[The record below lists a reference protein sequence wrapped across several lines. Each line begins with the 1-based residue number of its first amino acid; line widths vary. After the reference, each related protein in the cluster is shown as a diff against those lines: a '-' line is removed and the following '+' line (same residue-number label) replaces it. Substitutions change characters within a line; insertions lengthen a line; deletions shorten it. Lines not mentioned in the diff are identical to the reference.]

1 MGKNAKIF
9 LMFLCLVL
17 SQNAFAF
24 EFKNPFKKQEEP
36 KAKMVETKQEWEE
49 QSVNVPLE
57 QRKIIKQVEEKDPKK
72 FIIPEFKYVFEKYN
86 YPQGKRELNV
96 VEVRSKLAYYP
107 YLVAD
112 NNCRYVAYPFYYYS
126 PATNQISS
134 NFYVE
139 KLDTSKTKQKRIL
152 DYNHKQKE
160 RIPIIEAGTKETYQN
175 LFNGLT
181 LVDWSKDSSK
191 LLIKEKVGSSL
202 GGIYKTYLYVHY
214 LADDVNAGRTVKLDR
229 LDKAIRYY
237 YTDWEKRQIVKYRY
251 DIIPLG
257 FSADN
262 DNIIILLCYVY
273 DKNGNKLFLG
283 QWGYNCETEAIL
295 LLSKKEFTP
304 KISSNGLIL
313 KQVLD

>member
-1 MGKNAKIF
+1 MV
-9 LMFLCLVL
+9 LC
-17 SQNAFAF
+17 QNSFAF
-24 EFKNPFKKQEEP
+24 EFKNPFKKKEEP

-57 QRKIIKQVEEKDPKK
+57 QRTPVKFAEEKDPKK
-72 FIIPEFKYVFEKYN
+72 FYTPEFKYVFDRYN

-96 VEVRSKLAYYP
+96 VEVKNKLAYYP

-112 NNCRYVAYPFYYYS
+112 NSCRYVAYPFYYYS
-126 PATNQISS
+126 PSTNQISS

-139 KLDTSKTKQKRIL
+139 KLDTTKTKQKRIL
-152 DYNHKQKE
+152 DYNHLQKE

-191 LLIKEKVGSSL
+191 LLIKEKVGSTE
-202 GGIYKTYLYVHY
+202 GGVYKTYLYVHY
-214 LADDVNAGRTVKLDR
+214 MEGDVEAGKTVKLDR

-237 YTDWEKRQIVKYRY
+237 YTDWEKRQIIKYRY

-257 FSADN
+257 FSAEN
-262 DNIIILLCYVY
+262 DSIIILLCYVY

-283 QWGYNCETEAIL
+283 KWGYNCDTEAIL
-295 LLSKKEFTP
+295 LLSKTDYTP
-304 KISSNGLIL
+304 EISSNGLIL